1 MPLEGVAKS
10 VAGLRVHDV
19 GSNIIP
25 SSQMSVAN
33 AVCHTADW
41 HSATKRDGA
50 VTPVTAWLSLE
61 NVTSERPDT
70 KGHIQHEAISKRRPE
85 SGNPQRQRGDTGRLG
100 LGAGQ

>member
-10 VAGLRVHDV
+10 VEGIRVRNV
-19 GSNIIP
+19 GSSIIP
-25 SSQMSVAN
+25 SSQMSIAN
-33 AVCHTADW
+33 AVYHTADC
-41 HSATKRDGA
+41 HSATKRNG
-50 VTPVTAWLSLE
+50 VLTPVTVWLSLE

-85 SGNPQRQRGDTGRLG
+85 SGNPQRQRGDSGRLG